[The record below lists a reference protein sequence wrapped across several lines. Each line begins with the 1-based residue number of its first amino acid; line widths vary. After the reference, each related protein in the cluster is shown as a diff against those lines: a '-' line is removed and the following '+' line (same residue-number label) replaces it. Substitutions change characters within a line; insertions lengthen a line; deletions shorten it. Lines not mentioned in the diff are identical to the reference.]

1 MNSEEPVRTQLCIV
15 GAGFSGLGMGIRLLQ
30 AGVTDFVIL
39 DSGPQ
44 VGGTWR
50 DNHYPG
56 CACDVPSRLYSFSFQ
71 PNPDWSRKYA
81 PQSEIWTYLKD
92 CVAEHGLAPHI
103 HFNRELRRAS
113 YSEQD
118 ARWMLECADGQRYDC
133 QVLIS
138 AIGGLSRPAMPS
150 IPGLERFC
158 GPAFHSSNWRHDVD
172 LSGKTVGV
180 IGTGASAIQFVPQ
193 IAPQAKKLV
202 LFQRTPPWILPRRD
216 RAIRQGWKWMY
227 RKFGLIQKLVRGLT
241 YLQMESRALGL
252 SRYPGLLRIME
263 KRARRHIAAGIG
275 EKALREQ
282 VTPRFR
288 LGCKR
293 VLMSDDYYPALV
305 RENVQLETA
314 LIEKV
319 QEHGVKLDNGE
330 FLALDVLVYGTGFQA
345 TSPVPVGMI
354 LGRQGQ
360 DLTEAWRAGPE
371 AYLGTTVAGFPNMF
385 MLMGPNTGLGHNSVV
400 YMIESQISYVL
411 GCLATMQEQEL
422 RSVEV
427 RPEVQA
433 AFNSDLQAEFEG
445 SVWTSGCKS
454 WYLHESGKNTTLW
467 PGMSYQFRRR
477 MKHFRL
483 SDFRWEAEE
492 HKAV

>member
-1 MNSEEPVRTQLCIV
+1 MNSGTLVTTRICIV
-15 GAGFSGLGMGIRLLQ
+15 GAGFSGLGMGIRLRQ
-30 AGVTDFVIL
+30 VGITDFVII
-39 DSGPQ
+39 DSGPE

-71 PNPDWSRKYA
+71 PNPDWSRTYS
-81 PQSEIWTYLKD
+81 PQSEIWAYLKA
-92 CVAEHGLAPHI
+92 CVEQGGLASHI
-103 HFNRELRRAS
+103 YFNRKLRRAS

-118 ARWMLECADGQRYDC
+118 ARWRLECVDGQRYEC

-138 AIGGLSRPAMPS
+138 AMGGLSRPAMPS

-172 LSGKTVGV
+172 LAGKTVGV

-216 RAIRQGWKWMY
+216 RAIGQGWKRMY
-227 RKFGLIQKLVRGLT
+227 GRFPLIQKLVRGLT
-241 YLQMESRALGL
+241 YLRMESRALGL
-252 SRYPGLLRIME
+252 SRYPSLLRIME
-263 KRARRHIAAGIG
+263 KRARRHIAVSIG
-275 EKALREQ
+275 DKTLREQ

-293 VLMSDDYYPALV
+293 VLLSDDYYPALA
-305 RENVQLETA
+305 RSNVHLETA
-314 LIEKV
+314 SIASV
-319 QEHGVKLDNGE
+319 QEQGVKLDNGE
-330 FLALDVLVYGTGFQA
+330 FVALDVLVYGTGFQA
-345 TSPVPVGMI
+345 TSPLPAGLI
-354 LGRQGQ
+354 FGRKSQ
-360 DLTEAWRAGPE
+360 DLTQAWRCGPE

-385 MLMGPNTGLGHNSVV
+385 MLMGPNTGLGHNSIV

-477 MKHFRL
+477 MKRFSL
-483 SDFRWEAEE
+483 SDFCWEAKE